1 MRPPGYIQLGGEVGC
16 TLPQSIHP
24 GMHGVRLQ
32 LRRPRC
38 DVGTSATVHSRRGEG
53 PWLRSVRRAARDRNA
68 HPMLPQC
75 SPKAGG
81 GGAAGLPGRFELSVT
96 GIHRASLREQ
106 SGGRDGCSSSTSQRG
121 TATAH
126 PLPILLPPYPQG
138 VD

>member
-53 PWLRSVRRAARDRNA
+53 AWLRSVRRAARDRNA
-68 HPMLPQC
+68 HPILAKSRRHAAPLG
-75 SPKAGG
+75 SPGG
-81 GGAAGLPGRFELSVT
+81 LSLVSPGFTEPRSASSQGEGTVALVP
-96 GIHRASLREQ
+96 HRSEALRP
-106 SGGRDGCSSSTSQRG
+106 RT
-121 TATAH
+121 H
-126 PLPILLPPYPQG
+126 YLPPYPQG